1 MSSLKGKF
9 NTSRGEKNHMGLQR
23 KANKPDCGAQ
33 PVEQLLFCP
42 CGKFPDSSHQPTTPR
57 IILLLKNDLSI
68 KVKTFLDPL

>member
-9 NTSRGEKNHMGLQR
+9 STSRGEKNHMDYKGKQTNLIVGLSQSNNFYFVHV
-23 KANKPDCGAQ
+23 ANFRTAHINPH
-33 PVEQLLFCP
+33 P
-42 CGKFPDSSHQPTTPR
+42 PR